1 MYQPQRLILQLALL
15 QPRILQM
22 TLLQPPILPLL
33 KYLPLLRKPP
43 ILRNPLLLTPLLTQ
57 GEKLLKTLQLQTKLL
72 PQTLPPQQPMPPQQ
86 QTSAT
91 HAIRRPARKEEKE
104 VLPLSLLLFLLF
116 SYLQS
121 LPAFCSMFFTKRK
134 LLNQMN
140 G

>member
-22 TLLQPPILPLL
+22 TLPQPQIP
-33 KYLPLLRKPP
+33 PLLRKPP
-43 ILRNPLLLTPLLTQ
+43 LLRNQPPLTPLLTQ
-57 GEKLLKTLQLQTKLL
+57 KEKLLKVLQLQAMLL
-72 PQTLPPQQPMPPQQ
+72 PQTLPPQQ

-104 VLPLSLLLFLLF
+104 VLALPLPLFLPF

-121 LPAFCSMFFTKRK
+121 LPAFCSMFSIIFNLSEWRQNNTCS
-134 LLNQMN
+134 LFCSPET
-140 G
+140 